1 MLKVTDNPHGTV
13 SFTVNGQHT
22 VTYPKATTALVDTL
36 RDTLKLTGTHI
47 GCQTARCG
55 ACTIELDGA
64 SVKAC
69 TVLTHQADGAIINTI
84 EGVADG
90 PKLDRVQEAFRA
102 KHALQCGFCTPGMV
116 MSVRE
121 LLRRNPNPTDDDIR
135 EGLKGNIC
143 RCTGYQNIVRA
154 VRSLATEQRAIQSAA
169 GGVTSIGAA
178 TPRKE
183 DKRFL
188 TGKGRY
194 CADVDI
200 NRQLHAT
207 FVRSTVAQ
215 ANIKSVDVSDAL
227 RIPGVAAV
235 FTGADILADGLGDL
249 GCGWMV
255 RSRDG
260 SPMRGGRRPILAHDR
275 LRYVGDAY
283 AIVLAETAD
292 IAKKAAKAV
301 TAILESQP
309 HNVDP
314 LKADVSMPLHNEAA
328 NNLCFD
334 WQFGDE
340 TGVEQALEKAAHTVE
355 ISLTNNRLIP
365 NALEPRAAI
374 ADYYM
379 GDETA
384 TLYTTSQ
391 NPHMARKVIAETVGF
406 IGEHNL
412 RVVSPD
418 IGGGFGSK
426 IFIYPEECA
435 VLWASYKI
443 GRPVK
448 WVASR
453 EESFLCD
460 AHGRDHR
467 TTATL
472 TLDAD
477 HRFLGMDVQTT
488 ANLGAYLSSFAAF
501 VPTYLY
507 GTMLAGPYRT
517 PAVSCNVKGVFTNT
531 APVDA
536 YRGAGRPE
544 ATYLLETIV
553 DAAARQLGVDPVELR
568 RKNLIT
574 PEEFPYQTPVALEY
588 DSGNYQAHL
597 DEALK
602 AADYTGFQSRK
613 SEAAARG
620 HIRGIGVS
628 CYVEACGIAPSAV
641 AGALGA
647 DVGLWESALLRF
659 TPTGALQVFTGSH
672 SHGQG
677 HETTFA
683 QLVSEHF
690 SLPIDKI
697 RVLHGDT
704 DNSPVGMGTYGSRS
718 LAVGGSAILKA
729 AEKLIEK
736 GKRIAAHQL
745 GVAVDEIEFEA
756 GRFFARTSN
765 EGLTL
770 EEIVHAAYV
779 PHDYPEDLE
788 PGFEASAFYDPIN
801 FTYPSGTHVCEV
813 EIDPQTGAV
822 DIVNFVAVDDFGE
835 IVNPLIVEGQVHG
848 GVVQG
853 IGQALFEE
861 AIYNAETGQP
871 ETISYLD
878 YALPRATHL
887 NDIEVGSTFTPCE
900 HNPVGAKG
908 CGEAGAIAA
917 PPAIMNAIAN
927 ALGKRIEMP
936 ATPARIWAACQTVA
950 SEVESE
956 SRG

>member
-1 MLKVTDNPHGTV
+1 MLKVVDNPHNAV
-13 SFTVNGQHT
+13 SFTVNGQHV
-22 VTYPKATTALVDTL
+22 VTYPNATATLVDTL
-36 RDTLKLTGTHI
+36 RDTLKLTGTHV

-55 ACTIELDGA
+55 ACTIELNGA
-64 SVKAC
+64 TVKAC
-69 TVLTHQADGAIINTI
+69 TVLTHQADGAVVKTI

-90 PKLDRVQEAFRA
+90 PKLDRVQEAFRTA
-102 KHALQCGFCTPGMV
+102 HALQCGFCTPGMV

-121 LLRRNPNPTDDDIR
+121 LLRRNPDPSDDDIR

-154 VRSLATEQRAIQSAA
+154 VRTLAVEQRAIHTAA
-169 GGVTSIGAA
+169 GDVTGIGTA
-178 TPRKE
+178 TPRQE

-194 CADVDI
+194 CADI
-200 NRQLHAT
+200 NLDGQLHAA
-207 FVRSTVAQ
+207 FVRSDDAHAT
-215 ANIKSVDVSDAL
+215 IKSVDVSAAL

-235 FTGADILADGLGDL
+235 FTGADILAEGLGDL

-275 LRYVGDAY
+275 LRYVGDAF
-283 AIVLAETAD
+283 AIVLAERAD
-292 IAKKAAKAV
+292 IARQAAKAV
-301 TAILESQP
+301 TAQLVR
-309 HNVDP
+309 HAHTVDP
-314 LKADVSMPLHNEAA
+314 ETAQTSSALHEDAET
-328 NNLCFD
+328 NLCFD

-340 TGVEQALEKAAHTVE
+340 TGVAQAFEKASHTVE
-355 ISLTNNRLIP
+355 MSLINNRVIP

-374 ADYYM
+374 ADY
-379 GDETA
+379 DTTADTA

-406 IGEHNL
+406 IGEHDL
-412 RVVSPD
+412 RVISPD
-418 IGGGFGSK
+418 LGGGFGSK

-435 VLWASYKI
+435 VLWASHKI

-448 WVASR
+448 WVATR
-453 EESFLCD
+453 KESFLCD

-467 TTATL
+467 TTARL
-472 TLDAD
+472 ALDAD
-477 HRFLGMDVQTT
+477 HRFLGMDVHTT

-544 ATYLLETIV
+544 ATYLLETLI
-553 DAAARQLGVDPVELR
+553 DTAARQLDIDPVELR
-568 RKNLIT
+568 RKNLIM

-588 DSGNYQAHL
+588 DSGDYQAHL
-597 DEALK
+597 NKALK
-602 AADYTGFQSRK
+602 AADYDGFEARK
-613 SEAAARG
+613 TEAAARG

-659 TPTGALQVFTGSH
+659 TPSGALQVFTGSH

-683 QLVSEHF
+683 QLVSEQFH
-690 SLPIDKI
+690 LPLDRI
-697 RVLHGDT
+697 RVIHGDT
-704 DNSPVGMGTYGSRS
+704 HNSPVGMGTYGSRS

-745 GVAVDEIEFEA
+745 WVTMDDIEFEA
-756 GRFFARTSN
+756 GRFFARTNN

-770 EEIVHAAYV
+770 DQVVHAAYV

-813 EIDPQTGAV
+813 EIDPQTGTV
-822 DIVNFVAVDDFGE
+822 EIVNFVAVDDFGE

-861 AIYNAETGQP
+861 AIYNPETGQP
-871 ETISYLD
+871 ETTSYLD

-887 NDIEVGSTFTPCE
+887 IDIEVGSTVTPCA

-917 PPAIMNAIAN
+917 PPAIMNAITN
-927 ALGKRIEMP
+927 AVGQRIEMP
-936 ATPARIWAACQTVA
+936 ATPERIWRAMCKKD
-950 SEVESE
+950 
-956 SRG
+956 RDDG